1 MVKRPKLSDT
11 SFLGYLFS
19 PKKNPLPTGIRKTT
33 LKGKAGQKKGR
44 IAAFNRMA
52 PAKQEL
58 LKRSGTRDS
67 YLRGETTLRDAKE
80 ALRPQAVSHGIAKPL
95 RQRAKTPAAGM
106 TALDIRVLQYTTGKL
121 REHGKQVN
129 MRTVNAQLPF
139 FGDMA
144 DEEMLRWDIGEIKH
158 AGRKGSEY
166 ETVDAGG
173 VTHNPFW
180 YH

>member
-19 PKKNPLPTGIRKTT
+19 PKKNPLPTGIRKRT
-33 LKGKAGQKKGR
+33 LKGAKGQKKGR
-44 IAAFNRMA
+44 IAAFNRMT

-58 LKRSGTRDS
+58 LKRSGTQDS
-67 YLRGETTLRDAKE
+67 YLRGESTLADAKN
-80 ALRPQAVSHGIAKPL
+80 ALRPQAISQGLARPL
-95 RQRAKTPAAGM
+95 RSKKPVVAQPM

-129 MRTVNAQLPF
+129 MKTVNAQLPF

-173 VTHNPFW
+173 VHHNPFW